1 MSLISGPGLHRLPS
15 RQQLAADLK
24 ACHRQK
30 DAATVAAIKYATE
43 ATELQQQLD
52 AAGIELSGAR
62 LDLEEAQR
70 EIRRLTAA
78 LANATSVT
86 LSAGVRDITPGDE
99 PTHPHGIDVRKLR
112 AEHGTASTNPGE
124 YAPLRLSAAAE
135 AGLL

>member
-1 MSLISGPGLHRLPS
+1 MSLISGTGLHRLPS
-15 RQQLAADLK
+15 RSQLAADLK

-43 ATELQQQLD
+43 VTELQQQLD
-52 AAGIELSGAR
+52 AAGIELSGVR

-78 LANATSVT
+78 LANATSMTVAVG
-86 LSAGVRDITPGDE
+86 LRDVTPGDE
-99 PTHPHGIDVRKLR
+99 PTHPIDVSDIR
-112 AEHGTASTNPGE
+112 ARYGSTSPAE
-124 YAPLRLSAAAE
+124 YTPMRLSAAAE